1 MLVLASLRNILSLSM
16 FGEELERLVREK
28 VGERRDS
35 ASVKKTKRD
44 GMYIVCESGELCC
57 FKQKAEAERERREKD
72 ECIFGSFNEK
82 EMR

>member
-44 GMYIVCESGELCC
+44 GMYIVCESGEVVLL
-57 FKQKAEAERERREKD
+57 
-72 ECIFGSFNEK
+72 
-82 EMR
+82 